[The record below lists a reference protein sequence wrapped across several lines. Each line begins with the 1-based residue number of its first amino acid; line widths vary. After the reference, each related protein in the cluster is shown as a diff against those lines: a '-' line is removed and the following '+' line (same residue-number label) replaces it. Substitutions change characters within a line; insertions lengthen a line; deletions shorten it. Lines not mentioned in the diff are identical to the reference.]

1 MFALA
6 EAGGAAADDAGVGM
20 PCEGLGDPDFGLEHP
35 DNPRLRMAGVGCE
48 RVRGHDSPGW
58 GVVDEA

>member
-35 DNPRLRMAGVGCE
+35 DNPRLRMAAETPRISAGRAAWDVKE
-48 RVRGHDSPGW
+48 
-58 GVVDEA
+58 